1 MRQLV
6 SFDKLKLTNNQLDDN
21 GHIILN
27 SMHRYQPRL
36 HVVYLPGEGQSSTT
50 CTSSFQDE
58 DVRTR
63 YRTFVFP
70 ETGFTAV
77 TAYQNH
83 RA

>member
-1 MRQLV
+1 
-6 SFDKLKLTNNQLDDN
+6 
-21 GHIILN
+21 
-27 SMHRYQPRL
+27 MHRYQPRL
-36 HVVYLPGEGQSSTT
+36 HVVYLPGEGQSGAP
-50 CTSSFQDE
+50 CTGFQEE

-83 RA
+83 RVSIYDGFGFYLNPSTTLVLSQSVIRE